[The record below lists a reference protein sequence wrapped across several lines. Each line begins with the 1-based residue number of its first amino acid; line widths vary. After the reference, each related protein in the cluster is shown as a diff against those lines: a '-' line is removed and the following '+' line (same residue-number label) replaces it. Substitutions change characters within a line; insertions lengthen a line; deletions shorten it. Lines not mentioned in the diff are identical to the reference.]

1 VVAGLGL
8 AHVSTPTLEALR
20 KVRAAGIPVVVA
32 SRVSTGRIVPLYAN
46 NIDLLEMGAVQ
57 ADNLSPWKARVL
69 LMVAMTHTS
78 NPDEL
83 RTYFN
88 R

>member
-1 VVAGLGL
+1 MAPWIS
-8 AHVSTPTLEALR
+8 HEAR
-20 KVRAAGIPVVVA
+20 SSSANSESG
-32 SRVSTGRIVPLYAN
+32 TDRIVPLYAN
-46 NIDLLEMGAVQ
+46 NLDLLEMGAVQ
-57 ADNLSPWKARVL
+57 ADNLSPCRVL